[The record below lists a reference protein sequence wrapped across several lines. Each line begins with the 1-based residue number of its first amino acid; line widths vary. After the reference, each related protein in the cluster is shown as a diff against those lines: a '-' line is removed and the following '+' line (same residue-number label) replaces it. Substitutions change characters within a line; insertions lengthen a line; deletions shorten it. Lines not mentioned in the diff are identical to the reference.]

1 MSDKKSAFDY
11 FIEIIGWLRIVSSP
25 LAIALVIA
33 GFVYFPNPGNMRLI
47 IAIVIVIVGLV
58 IGIIWATN
66 VWRKTGTNR
75 YLTTIRSTADLD
87 TFTADKEDRRK

>member
-11 FIEIIGWLRIVSSP
+11 FVEIIGWLRIVSSP

-58 IGIIWATN
+58 IGIIVSTILVIAFIFIMIRETN
-66 VWRKTGTNR
+66 QK
-75 YLTTIRSTADLD
+75 
-87 TFTADKEDRRK
+87 